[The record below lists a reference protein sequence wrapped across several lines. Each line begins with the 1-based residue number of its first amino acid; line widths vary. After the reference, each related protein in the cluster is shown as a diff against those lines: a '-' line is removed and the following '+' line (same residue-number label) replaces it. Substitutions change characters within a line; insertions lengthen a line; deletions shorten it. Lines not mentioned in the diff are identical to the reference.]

1 MCWPPAP
8 PLASHEDSRSKRN
21 IARLKLSELSK
32 SKFKDLAFNVYYELS
47 RRYPEFKEAEVGGI
61 RLYYDLLTV
70 NAYSQ
75 LLPDTPETSDEE
87 FSGKQD
93 EGKPDQN

>member
-1 MCWPPAP
+1 M
-8 PLASHEDSRSKRN
+8 
-21 IARLKLSELSK
+21 
-32 SKFKDLAFNVYYELS
+32 
-47 RRYPEFKEAEVGGI
+47 GGI